1 MGPPDGDGDGD
12 EPGSGDGDL
21 RPVRA
26 LGVGAGVP
34 GADLSRGVALPGVGV
49 GAGVCRGWSGEAA
62 TIGPV
67 AVLATGPAVAL
78 AGGCGGATE
87 GAAVCTSVTGP
98 VGLPAVIRD
107 SGSTTNTSSAQA
119 TAARLAATALR
130 LRAACRLRA
139 RSLARSST
147 AGPGS
152 QLSMPDRSSPTSQ
165 RSEPAPGSSE
175 SASGFT
181 EGVRMDH
188 LLRRG

>member
-34 GADLSRGVALPGVGV
+34 GADLSRGVALPGVG
-49 GAGVCRGWSGEAA
+49 AGVCRGWSGEAA

-87 GAAVCTSVTGP
+87 GAGVCTPVTGP
-98 VGLPAVIRD
+98 VGLAAVIRD
-107 SGSTTNTSSAQA
+107 SGSTTNTSSAHA
-119 TAARLAATALR
+119 TAARPAATALR

-147 AGPGS
+147 ARPGS

-181 EGVRMDH
+181 EGVRMYH